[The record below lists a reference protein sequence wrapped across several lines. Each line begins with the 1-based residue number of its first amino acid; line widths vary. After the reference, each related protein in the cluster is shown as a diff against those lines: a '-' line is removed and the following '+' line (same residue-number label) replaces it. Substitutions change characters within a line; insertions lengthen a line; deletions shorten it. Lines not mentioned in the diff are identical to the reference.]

1 MKVKI
6 RYQNSLDMYEVFQ
19 VVWKSRGNA
28 SLKGVLISL
37 PAKCYCKF
45 RFRHTFEKDLI
56 FSCYPPSN
64 LRNLKMNM

>member
-28 SLKGVLISL
+28 SLKGVLFHFLQNVIVNSDLDIHLKRTSSFPVIPLQTSEIS
-37 PAKCYCKF
+37 K
-45 RFRHTFEKDLI
+45 
-56 FSCYPPSN
+56 
-64 LRNLKMNM
+64 